1 MITGEPDEP
10 PDPAPKEQTE
20 HPSGLPHLIN
30 PEPVKQMR
38 PEPPAMGAQEHAA
51 WVAGLAPGAALDLSF
66 DGGFW
71 DVELV
76 RVEGKAQAARRV
88 GKRRLRC
95 WRTAAPRARLVAP
108 RAQAAPT
115 PPGAR
120 PHQLGGWPWA
130 QQAASACRSR

>member
-1 MITGEPDEP
+1 MRYDELFESNDSEPDEP

-38 PEPPAMGAQEHAA
+38 PEPPAMGAQEHTE

-88 GKRRLRC
+88 GKRPLRC
-95 WRTAAPRARLVAP
+95 
-108 RAQAAPT
+108 
-115 PPGAR
+115 
-120 PHQLGGWPWA
+120 
-130 QQAASACRSR
+130 